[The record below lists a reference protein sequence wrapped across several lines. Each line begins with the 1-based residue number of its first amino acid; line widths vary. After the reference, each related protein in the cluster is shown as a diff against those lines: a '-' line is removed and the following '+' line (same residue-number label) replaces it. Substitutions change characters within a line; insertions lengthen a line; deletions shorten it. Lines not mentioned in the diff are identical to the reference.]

1 MSVLVDGVGV
11 EDSVGFVFDVR
22 TDNLEAVDVVVE
34 DGVLGAVGIGACYE
48 GIKGSIVGGAWVCDR
63 VGRVNV

>member
-22 TDNLEAVDVVVE
+22 TEDLEAVDVVVE
-34 DGVLGAVGIGACYE
+34 EGVLGAVGTGVCYE
-48 GIKGSIVGGAWVCDR
+48 GINGSIVGGAWVCDR

>member
-11 EDSVGFVFDVR
+11 KDSVGFVFDVR
-22 TDNLEAVDVVVE
+22 TDDLEAVDVVVE
-34 DGVLGAVGIGACYE
+34 EGVLCAVVTGVCYE
-48 GIKGSIVGGAWVCDR
+48 GINGSIVGGAWVCDR